1 MTFSGLFTD
10 DEPIKHGMGRYTF
23 DSQGVEEAKRSSPR
37 SRSRAKSCPF
47 CAETIRFEAIKCR
60 FCGEFLHGDRVNSQA
75 GVPDRAYEDPEA
87 IDLYG
92 EPQTEEDIDI
102 DDDIDEEDDDGVL
115 FRARPSLMGALF
127 LIMASGLICAGCVFI
142 LMYPVE
148 TLIARIPDVDVTDAQ
163 LNIVMRSL
171 DYAALACG
179 TLVLLILSWK
189 VASLKS
195 TCYEVTQDRIEW
207 SRGIL
212 NRKMDN
218 IDMFRVVDLSLRR
231 SLVDCLLGI
240 GSVTVTAKDDS
251 DPVFVFEKI
260 RHCRR
265 LYDAIKKASP
275 EADRKNNVVH
285 LE

>member
-1 MTFSGLFTD
+1 MTFSGLFTEN
-10 DEPIKHGMGRYTF
+10 EPIKYGMGRYTF
-23 DSQGVEEAKRSSPR
+23 DSQGVEEAKLQRPR
-37 SRSRAKSCPF
+37 SRAKSKSCPF
-47 CAETIRFEAIKCR
+47 CAESIRFEAIKCR
-60 FCGEFLHGDRVNSQA
+60 FCGEFLCGDRLNSQA
-75 GVPDRAYEDPEA
+75 GVPDRSYEDPENL
-87 IDLYG
+87 DVYG
-92 EPQTEEDIDI
+92 EPETEEEI
-102 DDDIDEEDDDGVL
+102 DIDEEEDEIEDDVL
-115 FRARPSLMGALF
+115 FRARPSLMGSLS
-127 LIMASGLICAGCVFI
+127 LIVWSGLLCAGCVFV
-142 LMYPVE
+142 LTYPVE
-148 TLIARIPDVDVTDAQ
+148 TLIARIPDVSVTDAQ
-163 LNIVMRSL
+163 LDIVLRTI

-179 TLVLLILSWK
+179 ALVLLVLSCR

-195 TCYEVTQDRIEW
+195 TYYEVTEDRIEW

-212 NRKMDN
+212 NRKVDN

-231 SLVDCLLGI
+231 SLLDSLLGI
-240 GSVTVTAKDDS
+240 GSVKVTAKDES